1 MQASLGASK
10 ESPVLLVADQPLAAQ
25 GGGAVILKSLLGDLL
40 GKGVCWASPAQK
52 EDDPARGAYALR
64 QGSQG
69 RTGKHSLVSDVLWY
83 RRALTDEVLERARAL
98 NASALWFVLHG
109 VSVHLAAGAVKAGQ
123 LPVHLSVHDDPLHA
137 TTLRSRRLFFTAP
150 LVARDVARAL
160 RGATSVDVICPQ
172 MARRYEQKL
181 QVKSMI
187 LHRGL
192 REQVAET
199 PRYDLARDGLSIG
212 ILGNTYAYAQ
222 LPVLARALLEAGR
235 KSGCTPRIICW
246 GLGYER
252 FQREFGGQLAIEIRG
267 HVDEPAA
274 IEQLHSCFLLYL
286 NYPFSWTAK
295 VFRETSF
302 PTKLSTF
309 LYAARPLLIHSPP
322 GSSIC
327 ELADFGKPYAHVWP
341 SMESSA
347 GAALI
352 AEAAADPHAA
362 ESQHLAAEAVRLRY
376 FDYDIHRTTLE
387 TILRDLTQKG

>member
-1 MQASLGASK
+1 MQGSLAASK

-40 GKGVCWASPAQK
+40 GNGICWASPAQK

-64 QGSQG
+64 QGSLG
-69 RTGKHSLVSDVLWY
+69 RTGKHSLVSDVLWH
-83 RRALTDEVLERARAL
+83 RRALTDEVLERARSL

-109 VSVHLAAGAVKAGQ
+109 VSVHLAAGAVRAGQ
-123 LPVHLSVHDDPLHA
+123 LPVHVSVHDDPVHA
-137 TTLRSRRLFFTAP
+137 TTLRSRRLFLTAP
-150 LVARDVARAL
+150 LVLRDVARAL
-160 RGATSVDVICPQ
+160 RGAKSVDVICPL
-172 MARRYEQKL
+172 MARRYEQKF
-181 QVKSMI
+181 QVKSVV

-192 REQVAET
+192 REKIAET

-222 LPVLARALLEAGR
+222 FPVLARALLEAGR
-235 KSGCTPRIICW
+235 KSGRTPRIVCW

-274 IEQLHSCFLLYL
+274 IEQLRSCFLLYL
-286 NYPFSWTAK
+286 NYPFSWGAK

-309 LYAARPLLIHSPP
+309 LYAARPLLIHSPT

-327 ELADFGKPYAHVWP
+327 ELADFGQPFVHLWP
-341 SMESSA
+341 NMESSA
-347 GAALI
+347 GAALM
-352 AEAAADPHAA
+352 AEAAADAQAA
-362 ESQHLAAEAVRLRY
+362 RSQHLAAEAVRLRY
-376 FDYDIHRTTLE
+376 FDYDIHRNTVQK
-387 TILRDLTQKG
+387 ILRDLNS